1 MATTPTTRPGTGS
14 SRTNG
19 TRPRAS
25 GAHTAPRKRRR
36 RRRRFPLIPVILLL
50 SLLVLGGIILN
61 LTTLGQMIK
70 LSQDRMPDWI
80 DVQIL
85 AETSGGR
92 RLEKLEGV
100 EDIAIHYVG
109 NPGSSAQQNHDFFD
123 QPETEVSAHFLVG
136 LDGEIIQCIP
146 LDERSAATNERNID
160 TISIEV
166 CHPDASGQFSQAT
179 YESLVKLTAWLCDH
193 CGIDRDHV
201 IRHYDVTGK
210 ACPLY
215 FVENPESWTQF
226 LADVAAYEI

>member
-1 MATTPTTRPGTGS
+1 MATTPTTRGS
-14 SRTNG
+14 SRTARPRTQG
-19 TRPRAS
+19 TRQ
-25 GAHTAPRKRRR
+25 APRKRRR
-36 RRRRFPLIPVILLL
+36 RRKFPLVPVIALL
-50 SLLVLGGIILN
+50 SLLVLAGIILN
-61 LTTLGQMIK
+61 LTTLGQMIR
-70 LSQDRMPDWI
+70 LSRERMPDWI

-109 NPGSSAQQNHDFFD
+109 NPGSTAQQNHDYFD
-123 QPETEVSAHFLVG
+123 QPETTVSAHFLVG

-166 CHPDASGQFSQAT
+166 CHPDATGQFSAAT
-179 YESLVKLTAWLCDH
+179 YESLVKLTAWLCDY
-193 CGIDRDHV
+193 CGIDRDRV

-215 FVENPESWTQF
+215 FVEHPESWTQF
-226 LADVAAYEI
+226 LADVADYPI